1 MLGSVIRFF
10 IRVIRPLKIA
20 GLELGRLPWSEI
32 AVPLAIAEDG
42 LARLDERLRT
52 SPIRQGWIS
61 RTHFYD
67 AAGSLWLD
75 GELVHLEDLVLH
87 DAAMDAR
94 TPTHEL
100 TRAHTVLRARRR
112 IASAP
117 GDWALSPEGLAALI
131 GKEPAGQGLS
141 LTPRE
146 TNDFKPQEK
155 DNASVRPDESEDQA
169 WAAELAAIDAVVS
182 RSSAVLAGEIASMP
196 NRKPD
201 IYDADWDEEAR
212 LEEWREDIKRLE
224 GLPPVLAAAA
234 AILAWE
240 AIEPLQYAAWLGR
253 VLGASILRAR
263 DKARF
268 HLPCLCVGLR
278 ALPRETRFA
287 HGPGPRLLAFIQA
300 IAAAAEQGLKDHD
313 RWILARHQ
321 LERHLA
327 GRRSTSKLPALIE
340 LMLTTPLASAQLIA
354 KRLDITPRAA
364 QDLVTQLGVRE
375 ITGRGRYR
383 AWAII

>member
-1 MLGSVIRFF
+1 M
-10 IRVIRPLKIA
+10 KIA
-20 GLELGRLPWSEI
+20 GIELDKLPWSEI
-32 AVPLAIAEDG
+32 AVPLAIAEDR

-52 SPIRQGWIS
+52 SSIREGWIA

-117 GDWALSPEGLAALI
+117 ADWALTQEGLAGLLGRELPTQSGSAPTSW
-131 GKEPAGQGLS
+131 EPGDQKH
-141 LTPRE
+141 RE
-146 TNDFKPQEK
+146 RDPAFVE
-155 DNASVRPDESEDQA
+155 PDESAADQA
-169 WAAELAAIDAVVS
+169 WAAELAAIDAIVS
-182 RSSAVLAGEIASMP
+182 RSAAVLAGEAASP
-196 NRKPD
+196 SNRKPD
-201 IYDADWDEEAR
+201 IDDADWNEEAR
-212 LEEWREDIKRLE
+212 LEEWRDDIQRLDN
-224 GLPPVLAAAA
+224 LPPVLAAAA
-234 AILAWE
+234 AIIAWE
-240 AIEPLQYAAWLGR
+240 NIEPLQSAAWLGR
-253 VLGASILRAR
+253 VLAAAILRAR
-263 DKARF
+263 DKARA

-287 HGPGPRLLAFIQA
+287 RGTGPRLLTFIEA

-364 QDLVTQLGVRE
+364 QDLIAELGVRE

>member
-1 MLGSVIRFF
+1 MSWR
-10 IRVIRPLKIA
+10 
-20 GLELGRLPWSEI
+20 EI

-42 LARLDERLRT
+42 LARLDERLRA
-52 SPIRQGWIS
+52 SPIREGWVA

-100 TRAHTVLRARRR
+100 TRAHAVLRTRRR
-112 IASAP
+112 IASAAA
-117 GDWALSPEGLAALI
+117 DWALTQEGLASLLGRELPVQGGPASAL
-131 GKEPAGQGLS
+131 
-141 LTPRE
+141 RE
-146 TNDFKPQEK
+146 TEHREEK
-155 DNASVRPDESEDQA
+155 AASDESETDEA
-169 WAAELAAIDAVVS
+169 WAAELAAIDAIVS
-182 RSSAVLAGEIASMP
+182 RSSAVLAGEAASP
-196 NRKPD
+196 SNRKPD
-201 IYDADWDEEAR
+201 IYDPDWNEEAR
-212 LEEWREDIKRLE
+212 LEEWRDDIKRLDN
-224 GLPPVLAAAA
+224 LPPVLAVAA
-234 AILAWE
+234 AIVAWE
-240 AIEPLQYAAWLGR
+240 NIEPLQSAAWLGR

-263 DKARF
+263 GKARF

-287 HGPGPRLLAFIQA
+287 RGAGPRLLTFIQA
-300 IAAAAEQGLKDHD
+300 ITAAAEQGLKDHD

-354 KRLDITPRAA
+354 KRLEITPRAA
-364 QDLVTQLGVRE
+364 QDLIAELGIRE

>member
-1 MLGSVIRFF
+1 ME
-10 IRVIRPLKIA
+10 
-20 GLELGRLPWSEI
+20 LEKLPWSEI
-32 AVPLAIAEDG
+32 AVPLATAEDG

-52 SPIRQGWIS
+52 SPIREGWIA

-100 TRAHTVLRARRR
+100 TRAHAVLRARRR
-112 IASAP
+112 IAAAP
-117 GDWALSPEGLAALI
+117 PDWALSQDGLAGLL
-131 GKEPAGQGLS
+131 GREPPVQSGS
-141 LTPRE
+141 LPISRE
-146 TNDFKPQEK
+146 ADDFKNHGK
-155 DNASVRPDESEDQA
+155 DRASAQRDETEDDQA

-182 RSSAVLAGEIASMP
+182 RSSAVLAGEVASSP

-212 LEEWREDIKRLE
+212 LEEWREDVKRLD

-240 AIEPLQYAAWLGR
+240 TIEPLQYAAWLGR
-253 VLGASILRAR
+253 VLGAAVLRAR

-287 HGPGPRLLAFIQA
+287 RGDGPRLLAFIQA

-364 QDLVTQLGVRE
+364 QDLVTELGVRE

>member
-1 MLGSVIRFF
+1 M
-10 IRVIRPLKIA
+10 KIA
-20 GLELGRLPWSEI
+20 GLELEKLPWSEI
-32 AVPLAIAEDG
+32 AVPLATAEDG

-52 SPIRQGWIS
+52 SPIREGWIA

-100 TRAHTVLRARRR
+100 TRAHAVLRARRR
-112 IASAP
+112 IAAAP
-117 GDWALSPEGLAALI
+117 PDWALSQDGLAGLL
-131 GKEPAGQGLS
+131 GREPPVQSGS
-141 LTPRE
+141 LPISRE
-146 TNDFKPQEK
+146 ADDFKNHGK
-155 DNASVRPDESEDQA
+155 DRASAQRDETEDDQA

-182 RSSAVLAGEIASMP
+182 RSSAVLAGEVASSP

-212 LEEWREDIKRLE
+212 LEEWREDVKRLD

-240 AIEPLQYAAWLGR
+240 TIEPLQYAAWLGR
-253 VLGASILRAR
+253 VLGAAVLRAR

-287 HGPGPRLLAFIQA
+287 RGDGPRLLAFIQA

-364 QDLVTQLGVRE
+364 QDLVTELGVRE

>member
-1 MLGSVIRFF
+1 M
-10 IRVIRPLKIA
+10 KIA
-20 GLELGRLPWSEI
+20 GLKLEKLPWGEI

-52 SPIRQGWIS
+52 SPIRQGWIA

-117 GDWALSPEGLAALI
+117 ADWALSQEGLASLLGREAPPQ
-131 GKEPAGQGLS
+131 GGSPPAS
-141 LTPRE
+141 RE
-146 TNDFKPQEK
+146 ADDPERQEK
-155 DNASVRPDESEDQA
+155 DRAIAQPGETEEDQA
-169 WAAELAAIDAVVS
+169 WAAELAAIDAIVS
-182 RSSAVLAGEIASMP
+182 RSSAVLAGETASAP

-201 IYDADWDEEAR
+201 IYDADWNEEAR
-212 LEEWREDIKRLE
+212 LEEWREDIRHLD
-224 GLPPVLAAAA
+224 GLPPVLAAATA
-234 AILAWE
+234 VLAWE
-240 AIEPLQYAAWLGR
+240 TIEPLQYAAWLGR
-253 VLGASILRAR
+253 ALGAAVLRAR

-300 IAAAAEQGLKDHD
+300 IAVAAEQGLKDHD
-313 RWILARHQ
+313 RWMLARHQ

-340 LMLTTPLASAQLIA
+340 LLLTTPLASAQLIA

-364 QDLVTQLGVRE
+364 QDLVAELGVRE

>member
-1 MLGSVIRFF
+1 M
-10 IRVIRPLKIA
+10 KIA
-20 GLELGRLPWSEI
+20 GIDLDKLSWREI

-42 LARLDERLRT
+42 LARLDERLRA
-52 SPIRQGWIS
+52 SPIREGWVA

-100 TRAHTVLRARRR
+100 TRAHAVLRARRR
-112 IASAP
+112 IASAAA
-117 GDWALSPEGLAALI
+117 DWALTQEGLASLLGRELPVQGGPASAL
-131 GKEPAGQGLS
+131 
-141 LTPRE
+141 RE
-146 TNDFKPQEK
+146 TGHLEEK
-155 DNASVRPDESEDQA
+155 AASDESETDEA
-169 WAAELAAIDAVVS
+169 WAAELAAIDAIVS
-182 RSSAVLAGEIASMP
+182 RSSAVLAGEAASP
-196 NRKPD
+196 SNRKPD
-201 IYDADWDEEAR
+201 IYDPDWNEEAR
-212 LEEWREDIKRLE
+212 LEEWRDDIKRLDN
-224 GLPPVLAAAA
+224 LPPVLAVAA
-234 AILAWE
+234 AIVAWE
-240 AIEPLQYAAWLGR
+240 NIEPLQSAAWLGR
-253 VLGASILRAR
+253 VLGAAILRAR
-263 DKARF
+263 GKARF

-287 HGPGPRLLAFIQA
+287 HGAGPRLLTFIQA
-300 IAAAAEQGLKDHD
+300 IATAAEQGLKDHD

-354 KRLDITPRAA
+354 KRLEITPRAA
-364 QDLVTQLGVRE
+364 QDLIAELGIRE